1 MNLLEKAV
9 VNFGDREMLKFI
21 AIVQA
26 TLILLTMHSTPTM
39 AAEAD
44 LTHSVIRFP
53 GVRVASPWSR
63 IIYSQ
68 AEWDTFYRES
78 TFPYNGG
85 KNVIVPEIDFAKN
98 TVVAGGLGS
107 AYSASEV
114 MVRRVIGNGDT
125 LNVGIVVLTPGQ
137 DCLVGQMIDYPT
149 IALLIPTPNAK
160 IAFGVSQVVQ
170 NCK

>member
-1 MNLLEKAV
+1 
-9 VNFGDREMLKFI
+9 MLKLI
-21 AIVQA
+21 AIGQA
-26 TLILLTMHSTPTM
+26 TLILLTMHITPTM

-44 LTHSVIRFP
+44 LTHSVIRLP
-53 GVRVASPWSR
+53 GVRVAGPWSR

-85 KNVIVPEIDFAKN
+85 TNVIVPEFDFANN

-107 AYSASEV
+107 AHWASEV

-125 LNVGIVVLTPGQ
+125 LNVGIVVLTPGP
-137 DCLVGQMIDYPT
+137 DCLVGQMINYPT
-149 IALLIPTPNAK
+149 LALLIPKPNAK
-160 IAFGVSQVVQ
+160 IAFGVSHVVQ